1 MASACSWVMTS
12 SSTMAASRPE
22 GSSKPC
28 FRVESCVSNQSAMA
42 GICSWEM
49 IPISASFTSSRSA
62 WASMRAM
69 RASACSRVIIPS
81 AAKASSRSAGE
92 PKVSQ
97 SDPWSANQSLM
108 AGIRS
113 RGNQPS
119 LANPLRP
126 SSSSRSS
133 SRSSS
138 SAPSSSSP
146 PASCSAAA
154 ASATAATAASV
165 RSPAS
170 SPSSLRATATTANR
184 AITVSKPTVIV
195 NTFFICFLPLRRSD
209 FDRAPSIPSQ
219 PFNNLKGI

>member
-12 SSTMAASRPE
+12 SSTMAASRSA

-119 LANPLRP
+119 LANPRRP
-126 SSSSRSS
+126 SSS

-146 PASCSAAA
+146 PSSCSAAA

-195 NTFFICFLPLRRSD
+195 NTFFICFPFRCADRISIVRPASLP
-209 FDRAPSIPSQ
+209 
-219 PFNNLKGI
+219 NLLII